1 MASVGD
7 AGLARIT
14 LVAPRTRIDLA
25 LPTDVPLADL
35 LPTLLHVTGNDFS
48 GAEAGGTA
56 GTAWALSRLGG
67 AALDSSRTPAQ
78 LQVHDGELLYLRPR
92 GDEAPMLV
100 FDDVVDAV
108 ATATG
113 DRTGRWR
120 PATTRLFGLGLSV
133 ATLLAGAIA
142 LPFAAPPRSVA
153 AVIALGMALALL
165 GVAVVLSRAIGDSRA
180 GVAFAATAAVYAASG
195 GLLVMLGDRPLSAI
209 SPPHLLIMVTIVLLV
224 TVIGALG
231 VADAAPLFLGI
242 AIVSVAFGLTVTL
255 ALVFGAGIPAITAII
270 ATLAFATMPALPM
283 LAYRSA
289 GLPIPTVPIEA
300 EELKRDNESVDGAR
314 VLQRT
319 VRADGLLTAML
330 AGLSVIGAAAALLAA
345 GKETAGLLFSVTL
358 GLILLARARFFGSR
372 AQRLWLL
379 CGGAIAVAS
388 AGFATFSLIEYPL
401 RLVVILGVTLTVAAI
416 STGYG
421 LAGSDRKPSPV
432 WGRMLDILEVMLI
445 LALVPMAVW
454 VSGLYTWIRAIRG

>member
-35 LPTLLHVTGNDFS
+35 LPTLLHVTGNDFA
-48 GAEAGGTA
+48 GEGVAGG
-56 GTAWALSRLGG
+56 AWALSRLGG

-92 GDEAPMLV
+92 GEEAPMLV

-120 PATTRLFGLGLSV
+120 PATTRLFGLGLGIAALV
-133 ATLLAGAIA
+133 AGAIA
-142 LPFAAPPRSVA
+142 LPFSAPPRSVA
-153 AVIALGMALALL
+153 AVIALSVALALL
-165 GVAVVLSRAIGDSRA
+165 GVAVVLSRALGDSRA

-195 GLLVMLGDRPLSAI
+195 GLLVMAGDRPVGALTPA
-209 SPPHLLIMVTIVLLV
+209 HLLITVTIVLLV
-224 TVIGALG
+224 TVIGAIG

-242 AIVSVAFGLTVTL
+242 AIVSVAVGLTVTFAL
-255 ALVFGAGIPAITAII
+255 AFGGSLAATGAIV
-270 ATLAFATMPALPM
+270 ATVAFATMPALPM

-289 GLPIPTVPIEA
+289 GLPIPTVPVEA
-300 EELKRDNESVDGAR
+300 EDLKRDNESVDGAR
-314 VLQRT
+314 VLQRS

-330 AGLSVIGAAAALLAA
+330 AGLSVIGATAALMAA
-345 GKETAGLLFSVTL
+345 DKGTAGILFSLTL

-379 CGGAIAVAS
+379 CCGSIAVAS
-388 AGFATFSLIEYPL
+388 AGFAFFSLIEYPL

-416 STGYG
+416 SVSFG
-421 LAGSDRKPSPV
+421 LASSSGDRKQSPV
-432 WGRMLDILEVMLI
+432 WGRILDIFEVILI
-445 LALVPMAVW
+445 LGLVPMAVW
-454 VSGLYTWIRAIRG
+454 VSGLYEWIRAIRG

>member
-1 MASVGD
+1 VASVGD

-35 LPTLLHVTGNDFS
+35 LPTLLHVTGNDFA
-48 GAEAGGTA
+48 GEGAGG
-56 GTAWALSRLGG
+56 GAWALSRLGG

-78 LQVHDGELLYLRPR
+78 LQVYDGELLYLRPR

-120 PATTRLFGLGLSV
+120 PATTRLFGLGLTV
-133 ATLLAGAIA
+133 AVLLAGAVA
-142 LPFAAPPRSVA
+142 LPFAGPPRSVA
-153 AVIALGMALALL
+153 AVIALSVALALL
-165 GVAVVLSRAIGDSRA
+165 GVAVVLSRALGDSRA
-180 GVAFAATAAVYAASG
+180 GVAFAATAAVYAAAG
-195 GLLVMLGDRPLSAI
+195 GLLVMLGDRPLGELTPA
-209 SPPHLLIMVTIVLLV
+209 HLLITVTIVLLV

-242 AIVSVAFGLTVTL
+242 AIFSVALGLTVTL
-255 ALVFGAGIPAITAII
+255 ALTSGGSIAATAAIV
-270 ATLAFATMPALPM
+270 ATVAFATMPALPM

-300 EELKRDNESVDGAR
+300 EELKRDNETVDGAR
-314 VLQRT
+314 VLQRS

-330 AGLSVIGAAAALLAA
+330 AGLSVIGAAAALLIGAM
-345 GKETAGLLFSVTL
+345 GTAGMLFAATL

-379 CGGAIAVAS
+379 SCGAIAVAS
-388 AGFATFSLIEYPL
+388 AGFSFFSLFQYPL
-401 RLVVILGVTLTVAAI
+401 RLVVILGVILTVAAI

-421 LAGSDRKPSPV
+421 LAGANRKQSPV
-432 WGRMLDILEVMLI
+432 WGRILDILEVILI
-445 LALVPMAVW
+445 LGLVPIAVW

>member
-1 MASVGD
+1 VASVGD

-35 LPTLLHVTGNDFS
+35 LPTLLHVTGNDFA
-48 GAEAGGTA
+48 GEGVAGG
-56 GTAWALSRLGG
+56 AWALSRLGG

-78 LQVHDGELLYLRPR
+78 LQVYDGELLYLRPR
-92 GDEAPMLV
+92 GEEAPMLV

-113 DRTGRWR
+113 ERTGRWR
-120 PATTRLFGLGLSV
+120 PATTRLFGLVLGIT
-133 ATLLAGAIA
+133 ALLAGAIA
-142 LPFAAPPRSVA
+142 LPFSAPPRAVA
-153 AVIALGMALALL
+153 AVIALGVALALL
-165 GVAVVLSRAIGDSRA
+165 GVAVVLSRAVGDSRA
-180 GVAFAATAAVYAASG
+180 GVAFAATAAVYAAAG
-195 GLLVMLGDRPLSAI
+195 GLLVMLEDRPLSAI
-209 SPPHLLIMVTIVLLV
+209 SPAHLLITVSIVLLV
-224 TVIGALG
+224 TVIGAIG

-242 AIVSVAFGLTVTL
+242 AIVSVALGVTVSL
-255 ALVFGAGIPAITAII
+255 A
-270 ATLAFATMPALPM
+270 LAFAASIPATAAIVATIAFAMMPALPM

-330 AGLSVIGAAAALLAA
+330 AGLSVIGATAATMVSGLGLAGMLFAL
-345 GKETAGLLFSVTL
+345 TL

-379 CGGAIAVAS
+379 CSGSAAVAG
-388 AGFATFSLIEYPL
+388 AGFSFFSTIGYPL

-416 STGYG
+416 SVGFG
-421 LAGSDRKPSPV
+421 LSGSDRKPSPM
-432 WGRMLDILEVMLI
+432 WGRTVDIFEVILI
-445 LALVPMAVW
+445 LALVPLAVW
-454 VSGLYTWIRAIRG
+454 VSGLYGWIRAIRG

>member
-35 LPTLLHVTGNDFS
+35 LPTLLHVTGNDFA
-48 GAEAGGTA
+48 GEGVAGG
-56 GTAWALSRLGG
+56 AWALSRLGG

-92 GDEAPMLV
+92 GEEAPMLV

-120 PATTRLFGLGLSV
+120 PATTRLFGLGLGIS
-133 ATLLAGAIA
+133 ALLAGAIA
-142 LPFAAPPRSVA
+142 LPFAAPPRAVA
-153 AVIALGMALALL
+153 AVIALGVALALL
-165 GVAVVLSRAIGDSRA
+165 GVAVVLSRAVGDSRA
-180 GVAFAATAAVYAASG
+180 GVAFAATAAVYAAAG
-195 GLLVMLGDRPLSAI
+195 GMLVMLEDRPLSAL
-209 SPPHLLIMVTIVLLV
+209 SPAHLLITVSIVLLV
-224 TVIGALG
+224 TVVGAIG

-242 AIVSVAFGLTVTL
+242 AIISVALGVTVTL
-255 ALVFGAGIPAITAII
+255 ALAFAAAIPATAAIV
-270 ATLAFATMPALPM
+270 ATIAFATMPTLPM

-300 EELKRDNESVDGAR
+300 EDLKRDNESVDGAR

-330 AGLSVIGAAAALLAA
+330 AGLSVIGATAAILVSGRGMPGMLFAL
-345 GKETAGLLFSVTL
+345 TL

-379 CGGAIAVAS
+379 CSGTAAVSS
-388 AGFATFSLIEYPL
+388 AGFSYFSTIEYPL

-416 STGYG
+416 STGFG
-421 LAGSDRKPSPV
+421 LAGSDRKPSPM
-432 WGRMLDILEVMLI
+432 WGRTIDIFEVILI
-445 LALVPMAVW
+445 LALVPLAVW
-454 VSGLYTWIRAIRG
+454 VSGLYSWIRAIRG

>member
-35 LPTLLHVTGNDFS
+35 LPTLLHVTGNDF
-48 GAEAGGTA
+48 AGGTTSDSA
-56 GTAWALSRLGG
+56 GAWALSRLGG

-92 GDEAPMLV
+92 GEEAPMLV

-120 PATTRLFGLGLSV
+120 PATTRLFGLGLAV
-133 ATLLAGAIA
+133 AVLLAGAVA
-142 LPFAAPPRSVA
+142 LPFAAGPTRSVA
-153 AVIALGMALALL
+153 AVIALGVALALL

-180 GVAFAATAAVYAASG
+180 GVAFATTAAVYAASG
-195 GLLVMLGDRPLSAI
+195 GLLVMLGDRPLSALT
-209 SPPHLLIMVTIVLLV
+209 PAHLLITVTIVLLA
-224 TVIGALG
+224 TVIGAIG
-231 VADAAPLFLGI
+231 VADAAPLFL
-242 AIVSVAFGLTVTL
+242 SVAIISVALGVTVTL
-255 ALVFGAGIPAITAII
+255 ALVFGANIAATAAIVATI
-270 ATLAFATMPALPM
+270 AFGTMPALPM

-289 GLPIPTVPIEA
+289 GLPIPTVPTEA

-314 VLQRT
+314 VLQRS

-330 AGLSVIGAAAALLAA
+330 AALSVIGASAALLVA
-345 GKETAGLLFSVTL
+345 GDGTAGMLFSVTL
-358 GLILLARARFFGSR
+358 GLILLARARYFGSR

-379 CGGAIAVAS
+379 CAGATAVAA
-388 AGFATFSLIEYPL
+388 AGFSFFSTIEYPL

-416 STGYG
+416 STGFG
-421 LAGSDRKPSPV
+421 LAGSDRKQSPI
-432 WGRMLDILEVMLI
+432 WGRILDILEVILI
-445 LALVPMAVW
+445 LGLVPIAVW